1 MAEVPG
7 TEPPATKVA
16 RRAFVVGIV
25 GLPAWWVLGLASA
38 VPLLITVPMAWD
50 LWTRRGVRIPRH
62 FGWWLLFLVWVVIG
76 VGTLWATAPG
86 TADAGGSTRIL
97 VFGFRLLWY
106 VACTV
111 MLLWIGNTPARLVP
125 DRLLHRVFGSVFVVA
140 VAGGLIGVLLPDL
153 AVTTLAERVLP
164 GGLRGNEFVRT
175 LVSAEFA
182 DVQTVLGDE
191 GARPKAPFPYTN
203 TWGSVMA
210 LSLVYFLAAAARGQR
225 RWRPAVLLV
234 LAVAVVPV
242 VLSLNRGLWL
252 ALIAAAAGVLVLA
265 ALRRHTLA
273 LAGLVGM
280 LVFLGVAITSTPLGE
295 TVFSRLDHPHSN
307 DRRSQLIVATIAS
320 MSEGSPAVGYGST
333 RDAAGTFTSIAG
345 GATADCAACGVP
357 PLGTQGQLWL
367 VLFSQGWIGA
377 AFFLTFFVLALAR
390 TVRCQTL
397 NATVATFV
405 VGIFLLQLTVYD
417 TLGLPMMLVMAA
429 VGLAWRER
437 EEGARLHLPS
447 GPAVA
452 VVAGT
457 AVLGAVVALV
467 VDLTPGDRLAST
479 VTIAL
484 TTAPTYLDIGADTSG
499 PEVDA
504 LADVTTTSSVD
515 TEAALL
521 FSERALTRAGS
532 RSGLTPPDLRRSMTL
547 AAPPLSTVIEVT
559 MTTPAPRD
567 PSTAAL
573 AVAEEYLAER
583 QRFLDARRDDLA
595 ARLATTLASTDPLD
609 PAWSTSRN
617 YLRAAIDHLTTH
629 HPEVGRVIRVSD
641 VHRVAEDRSVPVTT
655 GGALGG
661 LLGVGLT
668 AVAGQ
673 RHRRP
678 RWQR

>member
-7 TEPPATKVA
+7 TEPPATKAA

-25 GLPAWWVLGLASA
+25 GLPVWWVLGLAWA

-50 LWTRRGVRIPRH
+50 LWTRRGVRVPPH
-62 FGWWLLFLVWVVIG
+62 FGWWLLFLFWVVIG

-106 VACTV
+106 VASTV

-153 AVTTLAERVLP
+153 AITTLAERVLP
-164 GGLRGNEFVRT
+164 GGLRSNEFVRT

-182 DVQTVLGDE
+182 DVQKVLGDE

-210 LSLVYFLAAAARGQR
+210 LSLVYFFAAAARGQR
-225 RWRPAVLLV
+225 RWRLAVLPV

-273 LAGLVGM
+273 LAGLIGV
-280 LVFLGVAITSTPLGE
+280 LVFLGVAITATPLGE
-295 TVFSRLDHPHSN
+295 TVFSRIDHPHSN
-307 DRRSQLIVATIAS
+307 DRRSQLIVATIVS
-320 MSEGSPAVGYGST
+320 MTEGSPAVGYGST

-367 VLFSQGWIGA
+367 VLFSQGWVGA

-390 TVRCQTL
+390 TVRCQTV

-447 GPAVA
+447 RPAVA

-457 AVLGAVVALV
+457 ALLGAVVALV
-467 VDLTPGDRLAST
+467 DLTPRDRLAST

-499 PEVDA
+499 PAVNA

-521 FSERALTRAGS
+521 FSERALTRAGD
-532 RSGLTPPDLRRSMTL
+532 RSGLTPRDLRRAMTL

-559 MTTPAPRD
+559 MTTSAPRD

-595 ARLATTLASTDPLD
+595 ARLATNLAATDPLD
-609 PAWSTSRN
+609 PAWSTSRD

-629 HPEVGRVIRVSD
+629 HPEVGRVIRVTD

-655 GGALGG
+655 GAALGG
-661 LLGVGLT
+661 LLGIGLT

-673 RHRRP
+673 RPRRP
-678 RWQR
+678 R